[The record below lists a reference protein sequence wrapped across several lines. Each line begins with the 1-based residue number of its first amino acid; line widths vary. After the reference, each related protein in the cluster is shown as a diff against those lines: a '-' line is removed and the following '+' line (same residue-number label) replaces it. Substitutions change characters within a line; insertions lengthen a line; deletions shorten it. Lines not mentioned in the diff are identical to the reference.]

1 MLLLSIWNNFIN
13 YLENHQGSCLIKS
26 VTGHE
31 CPGCGLQRAF
41 VELLKGNVAESIS
54 IHPGLIPL
62 ILLVVLGILQLIF
75 RWGKGGKMLIISTIV
90 VISIFLINFTLKCI

>member
-1 MLLLSIWNNFIN
+1 MLLSIWFNLIN
-13 YLENHQGSCLIKS
+13 YLENHQGTCLIKN

-41 VELLKGNVAESIS
+41 VELLKGNFAESIS

-62 ILLVVLGILQLIF
+62 ILLVLLGILQLIF
-75 RWGKGGKMLIISTIV
+75 KWRKGGKALVVATIV
-90 VISIFLINFTLKCI
+90 VISIFLINFTLKSI